1 MSHLDEVDKKYWRIS
16 SVDSRIP
23 IRELAR
29 RLGNSPATISRRI
42 KRLEKMIKAY
52 VPVIEDEALGKGSRA
67 VLMVRT
73 GGESDQ
79 HTIAEEVTSM
89 PDVCNVFPH
98 HG

>member
-1 MSHLDEVDKKYWRIS
+1 
-16 SVDSRIP
+16 
-23 IRELAR
+23 
-29 RLGNSPATISRRI
+29 
-42 KRLEKMIKAY
+42 MIKAY
-52 VPVIEDEALGKGSRA
+52 VSVIEDEALGKGSRA